1 MRRIWIALVALL
13 FLPVASR
20 AQSKPFTT
28 LSVTAKVIS
37 LSGNDQADAAA
48 DLAGTMNLSKS
59 STILVDSI
67 QDSASEMQLY
77 LGGVE
82 YNLPAKWTPSLSAQH
97 FQLFVTG
104 GAGVVRFTP
113 TNAPTT
119 QHIAE
124 DAGVGFN
131 APLTSSGNFAIG
143 ALIRWIHAPGA
154 PGGANFAEVA
164 FGPSISF

>member
-1 MRRIWIALVALL
+1 MKRIWIALVALL

-28 LSVTAKVIS
+28 ISVTAKVIS
-37 LSGNDQADAAA
+37 LSGSGQADAAA
-48 DLAGTMNLSKS
+48 DMAGTVNVSNRA
-59 STILVDSI
+59 TILVDSI

-104 GAGVVRFTP
+104 GAGIVRFTP
-113 TNAPTT
+113 LNAPTT

-124 DAGVGFN
+124 DAGIGFN
-131 APLTSSGNFAIG
+131 APLTANGNFAIG
-143 ALIRWIHAPGA
+143 ALVRWIHAPGA
-154 PGGANFAEVA
+154 LGGANFAEVA